1 MILPT
6 QGDIMH
12 PRINDL
18 EPDMPHW
25 SHRDS
30 TIELAAHLRDAASA
44 DVIDWHRLTHVAQ
57 LFGFDLDVDLE
68 LIRTGPTPRANLR
81 RFSATVRNS

>member
-1 MILPT
+1 
-6 QGDIMH
+6 MH
-12 PRINDL
+12 LHINDL

-25 SHRDS
+25 SHRDAAV
-30 TIELAAHLRDAASA
+30 EVAAHLRDAAS
-44 DVIDWHRLTHVAQ
+44 DVVIDWSRLAHVAG